1 GASVQ
6 ATDGPAGVAGLALL
20 RRQPVAIGGEARAG
34 RAKGVGRPVAAES
47 VARGRA
53 ARPRAV
59 GLTAAGPRVAPG
71 AGPTLA
77 IPGEAG
83 AGAGRPAVGAREAR
97 VEAIAALR
105 VARIARGAIRGVR
118 AAGGIGGRAR
128 RGGTAGHARR
138 GAAGVIVIVARVVF
152 AAACHC
158 RQHRCREQPPAQPS
172 QAYRRIEFHWL
183 PPSRYVHGYTK
194 STRVRY
200 VPSAMTPLGNM
211 GQWLPTCG

>member
-1 GASVQ
+1 NSGQNAASGKREMRGYSAAWAARFRSIAAGTAGAEVAKVTDVAAGAIPDWVIGAKREAHADLVGASVQ
-6 ATDGPAGVAGLALL
+6 ATDGPAGVAGRALL

-105 VARIARGAIRGVR
+105 VARIARGAIRRVR
-118 AAGGIGGRAR
+118 AASGIGGRAR

-138 GAAGVIVIVARVVF
+138 
-152 AAACHC
+152 
-158 RQHRCREQPPAQPS
+158 
-172 QAYRRIEFHWL
+172 
-183 PPSRYVHGYTK
+183 
-194 STRVRY
+194 
-200 VPSAMTPLGNM
+200 
-211 GQWLPTCG
+211 